1 MNNSELHAWLRV
13 HLAKA
18 FSPQQRQRCLELFS
32 SPVTL
37 CQQSPAE
44 LRALGLSRACVDSLL
59 NPDEARIDTILKW
72 RHEAERRYVI
82 SYADPRYPVR
92 LREISD
98 PPLLLYVEGDP
109 ACLNKPQ
116 LAMVGSRDP
125 SASGRRLAKQFA
137 SELSQAGLVIT
148 SGLALGI
155 DGICHQAALDLNQ
168 ATVAI
173 LGASLDHV
181 YPKQHAKLAA
191 EISQNGALVSEFP
204 LGTPPR
210 PLQFPRRNRIISG
223 LSLGT
228 LVVEAARQSGSLITA
243 RLANEQGRDVFAI
256 PSSIHNHKASG
267 CHWLIQQGAK
277 LVTEL
282 KDILN
287 ELNWDGLVQQN
298 VSAYEQPREKL
309 PAQPLAMAEE
319 KLLEC
324 IGFDVIKFEQLVE
337 EAALPPAELASVLCQ
352 LLLKGYINEAPGG
365 YSRVIA

>member
-1 MNNSELHAWLRV
+1 MNHTTLHAWLRI

-18 FSPQQRQRCLELFS
+18 FSPLQRQRCLELFS

-37 CQQSPAE
+37 CQQSPKD
-44 LRALGLSRACVDSLL
+44 LRAIGLSTACVESLL
-59 NPDEARIDTILKW
+59 NPDEARIDAILTW
-72 RHEAERRYVI
+72 QSAAERRYLI
-82 SYADPRYPVR
+82 SYGDERYPAA

-98 PPLLLYVEGDP
+98 PPLLLYVEGDLN
-109 ACLNKPQ
+109 CLNKSQ

-137 SELSQAGLVIT
+137 TELSQAGLVIT

-155 DGICHQAALDLNQ
+155 DGICHQAALDMNQ
-168 ATVAI
+168 ATIAV
-173 LGASLDHV
+173 LGASIDHV
-181 YPKQHAKLAA
+181 YPKQHARLAT
-191 EISQNGALVSEFP
+191 EICQRGALVSEFA

-228 LVVEAARQSGSLITA
+228 LVVEATRQSGSLITA

-277 LVTEL
+277 LVTGL
-282 KDILN
+282 GDILN
-287 ELNWDGLVQQN
+287 ELNWDSIIQPS
-298 VSAYEQPREKL
+298 VSSQEVS
-309 PAQPLAMAEE
+309 PAQPLAMGEE

-337 EAALPPAELASVLCQ
+337 EAALPPAELATLLCQ